1 MAGVARRVRKAGQG
15 DVMQDE
21 IEQARGISALAWAGG
36 AAAGVAVGALVWFV
50 ALGGEDEPPEGQ
62 PEIAATPAPEP
73 APETTVAESEPAADD
88 AAPAT
93 VAAPTPATTPEAP
106 AFDTVRADADG
117 SVLVA
122 GTAAAGARI
131 AILVD
136 GAAVA
141 EAVTDAGGKFAAFL
155 DLGPSEKPRTIT
167 LASRTEGGVDAT
179 SDATVMLEPTA
190 AAPEPEEVAAAD
202 AVAAP
207 EPAPEVAP
215 SETVAAPVAEAAPA
229 EAPDVL
235 VADAEGVTKLTDVA
249 PVAEVLIDTIGYD
262 RLGNVDIA
270 GRGTAGSFAR
280 LYVDNELTATAPL
293 SDEGKWRMKLTA
305 IDPGLHTLRID
316 QLDAA
321 GKVTSRVET
330 PFQREEPAKLVAAD
344 PEPAAA
350 PASAETEASSSAE
363 TLAVVAPQ
371 VREVSI
377 TVQPGFT
384 LWGIARENYGDGF
397 LYVRVYEAN
406 KDLIRDPDLIYP
418 GQVFT
423 VPTGD

>member
-1 MAGVARRVRKAGQG
+1 MAGVARRVRRAGQG
-15 DVMQDE
+15 DTMQDE
-21 IEQARGISALAWAGG
+21 NEQARGISALAWAGG

-62 PEIAATPAPEP
+62 PEIAATPAQEPAPATTAAEPEP
-73 APETTVAESEPAADD
+73 AAED
-88 AAPAT
+88 AAPAA
-93 VAAPTPATTPEAP
+93 VAEPTSTTTPEAP
-106 AFDTVRADADG
+106 AFDTVRAEADG

-122 GTAAAGARI
+122 GTAEAGAKI

-155 DLGPSEKPRTIT
+155 DLGPSEKPRTIA
-167 LASRTEGGVDAT
+167 LASRTEGGVDVT

-190 AAPEPEEVAAAD
+190 APEPEEVAAAD
-202 AVAAP
+202 AAAVP
-207 EPAPEVAP
+207 EPTAEVAP
-215 SETVAAPVAEAAPA
+215 SETAAAPVAEAAPA

-235 VADAEGVTKLTDVA
+235 VADAEGVTKLTDA
-249 PVAEVLIDTIGYD
+249 AQVAEVLIDTIGYD

-270 GRGTAGSFAR
+270 GRGATGSFAR

-293 SDEGKWRMKLTA
+293 SDAGKWRMKLTA
-305 IDPGLHTLRID
+305 IDPGLHMLRID
-316 QLDAA
+316 QLNAA

-344 PEPAAA
+344 PEPASVIA
-350 PASAETEASSSAE
+350 PAEPEASGTAETSV
-363 TLAVVAPQ
+363 VVAPP